1 MAAPDRDD
9 DDVTPADEASADE
22 PARASEPDAPDGHD
36 AGDPEGAGE
45 RSPAEQ
51 LSHEQLEPEDEGDG
65 ALPDEHVEEIDE
77 LGVEPHLDAD
87 AAREMA
93 DLESRLEFEEAIAGN
108 DGDLLPEAAHEAGD
122 DGDAMP
128 RPHASIDDFVDA
140 DPAALDAAAGV
151 SLAEEI
157 AAAAGEEAGDAEEPK
172 VDVVRRHLRGLL
184 EALLFIAEKPM
195 KVADLAEVA
204 RAEAK
209 EVRAILEELALDY
222 RASLRGFQLD
232 ELAGG
237 WQLRTSPTFAPFV
250 REMTAQKPVRL
261 TRAQVETLAIIAY
274 RQPITRPEVE
284 DIRGVDGGAVMKLLL
299 DRDLIRVLGKKDEPG
314 RPLIYGT
321 TTYFLT
327 FFGLKTLR
335 DLPTLREF
343 TELTEESRDVIE
355 RELGEVLPEGPKEP
369 VRVGDANVAAADFDP
384 FAGEPHA
391 EPEPAP
397 DSTPEASASPA
408 MPPETEPEP
417 ADEHEHEEAPEG
429 ESEDDVDDAEPQ
441 DAPSP
446 QEKPGGAAYD
456 PADEALFPDDDEDDD
471 DDEDEGEE
479 DDEEAGED
487 EPDE

>member
-9 DDVTPADEASADE
+9 DDVTPADEASADDAARVDSPGEE
-22 PARASEPDAPDGHD
+22 PTDGD
-36 AGDPEGAGE
+36 SAV
-45 RSPAEQ
+45 SEQ
-51 LSHEQLEPEDEGDG
+51 LTREELEPEDEGDG

-77 LGVEPHLDAD
+77 LGVELHLDAN

-93 DLESRLEFEEAIAGN
+93 DLESRFEFEEAIAGN
-108 DGDLLPEAAHEAGD
+108 DAEPLADAE
-122 DGDAMP
+122 GDALP

-140 DPAALDAAAGV
+140 DPAALDATAGI

-157 AAAAGEEAGDAEEPK
+157 AAAAAEQNGEPEGPK

-184 EALLFIAEKPM
+184 EALLFIAEKPL

-209 EVRAILEELALDY
+209 EVRGILEELTLDY